1 MKKRCPRRE
10 INTLEALLFA
20 SGEPVSA
27 KDMAKVLS
35 LPEETCIYLA
45 EFLKNDFETKER
57 GISVLKLEDRF
68 QMATSPRYYPVIEL
82 LYQQQSRIRL
92 TEVQL
97 ETLAIIVY
105 QQPVTRQEVNDIRG
119 VQSDAVISRLIQ
131 MDLVEEAG
139 RLKAPGRP
147 ILLKTT
153 DAFLKAFKLSSVED
167 LPKLPDQ
174 KAVLKERD
182 SVQMVLE
189 NEGSKEPETQETSE
203 EET

>member
-35 LPEETCIYLA
+35 LPEETCVYLA
-45 EFLKNDFETKER
+45 TFLKNEFEKKER

-68 QMATSPRYYPVIEL
+68 QMATSPDYYPAIEL

-92 TEVQL
+92 TDVQL

-153 DAFLKAFKLSSVED
+153 DAFLKAFKLSSIQD
-167 LPKLPDQ
+167 LPKLPD
-174 KAVLKERD
+174 KEAVLKERD
-182 SVQMVLE
+182 SVQMILE
-189 NEGSKEPETQETSE
+189 NDGSREPDKQETSGK
-203 EET
+203 ET

>member
-27 KDMAKVLS
+27 RDMAKVLQ
-35 LPEETCIYLA
+35 LPEETCVYLA
-45 EFLKNDFETKER
+45 KFIQSQLEKKER
-57 GISVLKLEDRF
+57 GISVLQLEDRF
-68 QMATSPRYYPVIEL
+68 QMATSPRYYPMIEL
-82 LYQQQSRIRL
+82 LYQQQSKIKL
-92 TEVQL
+92 TDVQL

-119 VQSDAVISRLIQ
+119 VQSDAVVQRLIQ

-153 DAFLKAFKLSSVED
+153 DTFLKAFKLSSVSD
-167 LPKLPDQ
+167 LPKLP
-174 KAVLKERD
+174 EREAREN
-182 SVQMVLE
+182 VQMVM
-189 NEGSKEPETQETSE
+189 EGEGYEDMNQDQQTDAKET
-203 EET
+203 

>member
-27 KDMAKVLS
+27 KDMAKVLQ
-35 LPEETCIYLA
+35 LPEETCTYLA
-45 EFLKNDFETKER
+45 KRIQAKLEKDER
-57 GISVLKLEDRF
+57 GISVLQLEDRF
-68 QMATSPRYYPVIEL
+68 QMATSPRCYPAIEL
-82 LYQQQSRIRL
+82 LYQQQSKIKL
-92 TEVQL
+92 TDVQL

-119 VQSDAVISRLIQ
+119 VQSDAVVQRLIQ

-153 DAFLKAFKLSSVED
+153 DTFLKAFKLSSVED
-167 LPKLPDQ
+167 LPKLP
-174 KAVLKERD
+174 EREARENI
-182 SVQMVLE
+182 QMVMEGEGYQDSGLE
-189 NEGSKEPETQETSE
+189 ADLDAKET
-203 EET
+203 